1 VNLFASPKRLV
12 RRPVSWIIT
21 AVILSAIAFA
31 LVRARGPRVRTVL
44 ATKRELEQHV
54 VASGRVMPPARV
66 TVAANVSGLVVA
78 VGALEGQH
86 VKRGDLLVQ
95 IDDAEARAQVAQA
108 KAAVAQANAKVE
120 QLRRV
125 GAIVAGQGLN
135 QAQANLDKAQTDFD
149 RTKNLVTSGSLA
161 QSFLDEAQRAL
172 DVARAQKNAAEA
184 QQLGSA
190 PMGAD
195 SRVALT
201 ALMQAQAQLTG
212 ADVRLSQTTV
222 AAAHDGVLLT
232 RTVEVGD
239 TVQPGR
245 ALMTMAADGDVELV
259 FEPDERN
266 LATMALGQKAKASAD
281 AFPRDVFDAN
291 VSYIAPSIDPARGTV
306 EVRLR
311 VPAPPP
317 FLKPDMTVS
326 IDLTVANK
334 KDALVVRSDAVRGM
348 ATPSPWVLVFEEG
361 RAQRKD
367 VKLGLAGD
375 GALEIVSGVAPGAEV
390 VVADGQSIR
399 PGQRVRAAREEP

>member
-1 VNLFASPKRLV
+1 MKKLL
-12 RRPVSWIIT
+12 RRPIVWI
-21 AVILSAIAFA
+21 AAAALLAAIALA
-31 LVRARGPRVRTVL
+31 LAFARGPRVRTVV
-44 ATKRELEQHV
+44 AAKRELEQHV

-108 KAAVAQANAKVE
+108 KAAVEQANAKVA

-125 GAIVAGQGLN
+125 GAIVASQGLN
-135 QAQANLDKAQTDFD
+135 QAQANLDKAQIDFD
-149 RTKNLVTSGSLA
+149 RTKKLVASGSLA
-161 QSFLDEAQRAL
+161 QSYLEEAQRAL
-172 DVARAQKNAAEA
+172 DVARAQKTAAEA

-212 ADVRLSQTTV
+212 ADVRLSQTRI

-281 AFPRDVFDAN
+281 AFPRDVFDAE

-326 IDLTVANK
+326 IDLTVASK
-334 KDALVVRSDAVRGM
+334 KDALVVRSDAVRGI
-348 ATPSPWVLVFEEG
+348 ATPSPWVLVVEGG
-361 RAQRKD
+361 RAERKD
-367 VKLGLAGD
+367 VKLGLEGD
-375 GALEIVSGVAPGAEV
+375 GALEIASGLAPGAEV
-390 VVADGQSIR
+390 VVSDGQTIR
-399 PGQRVRAAREEP
+399 AGARVRAERAEP

>member
-1 VNLFASPKRLV
+1 MEKLV
-12 RRPVSWIIT
+12 RRPIFWVL
-21 AVILSAIAFA
+21 AVLIAAAAAFA
-31 LVRARGPRVRTVL
+31 LVRARGPRVRTV
-44 ATKRELEQHV
+44 AVTKRDLEQHV

-108 KAAVAQANAKVE
+108 RAAVDQASAKVD

-125 GAIVAGQGLN
+125 GAIVASQGLN
-135 QAQANLDKAQTDFD
+135 QAQANLDKAQTDYD
-149 RTKNLVTSGSLA
+149 RTKTLVASGSLA
-161 QSFLDEAQRAL
+161 QSYIEEAQRAL
-172 DVARAQKNAAEA
+172 DVARAQRAAAEA
-184 QQLGSA
+184 QQIGST

-212 ADVRLSQTTV
+212 AEVRLSQTRI

-281 AFPRDVFDAN
+281 AFPQDVFDAQ

-311 VPAPPP
+311 VAAPPR

-326 IDLTVANK
+326 IDLTVATK
-334 KDALVVRSDAVRGM
+334 KDALVVRSDAVRGV
-348 ATPSPWVLVFEEG
+348 ATPAPWVLVVEDG

-367 VKLGLAGD
+367 VKLGIEGD
-375 GALEIVSGVAPGAEV
+375 GSLEIASGLPVGAEV
-390 VVADGQSIR
+390 VVADGNDVR
-399 PGQRVRAAREEP
+399 AGERVRALRVEP